1 MFKCLELST
10 GATKWETDRI
20 GQATLLCAD
29 GKLILLNDTGTLILA
44 RANASVYDELARSKV
59 FEDGLCWTPPT
70 LWNGR
75 LFIRNQSK
83 AVCLFLGPETA
94 LDPDRPVMRNSP
106 MRDHFDWSCL
116 LPREPEFPH
125 DAPTRSEVALW
136 YLWCI
141 GGVFGPAA
149 LVAVTVALF
158 IRWAKL
164 GQSSYWGHV
173 VFLTVPFL
181 LGMVG
186 TTIFSEWAD
195 TFVLTWPACLYVS
208 FRTIL
213 ALGVWAGNQPRTLR
227 IRVRSGTALMVFL
240 GICFGYYKL
249 CAMIGYAV
257 GWCFLIGFLPATPVA
272 VLAAKQRRWWL
283 RWILDTGGFTVYF
296 WFSGLLPEWKGR
308 GGV

>member
-1 MFKCLELST
+1 MLDSSDSLEWQVVYSKSVQSGVSLSRP
-10 GATKWETDRI
+10 GNGFGSGSASN
-20 GQATLLCAD
+20 A
-29 GKLILLNDTGTLILA
+29 KLSN
-44 RANASVYDELARSKV
+44 ARS
-59 FEDGLCWTPPT
+59 L
-70 LWNGR
+70 R
-75 LFIRNQSK
+75 LVVL
-83 AVCLFLGPETA
+83 AA
-94 LDPDRPVMRNSP
+94 
-106 MRDHFDWSCL
+106 
-116 LPREPEFPH
+116 REPEFPH